1 MSRHE
6 KLLQQYADELRTAKH
21 FAEQWWAYLQAV
33 ERQKMGSQ
41 EIADRVLRRRWPD
54 GPASHP
60 RVLAVVRKYW
70 LLCEDLNQAIEAQTQ
85 HREAAEPRFRLAP
98 DEDPYGEGGDSDD
111 AEEEH
116 VDPHVF
122 VLEWLMDDDLEV
134 LASFVGTLSYWPVGL
149 DADDAY
155 T

>member
-98 DEDPYGEGGDSDD
+98 N
-111 AEEEH
+111 
-116 VDPHVF
+116 F
-122 VLEWLMDDDLEV
+122 
-134 LASFVGTLSYWPVGL
+134 SFVNKYPKLIGRSAFIFQLHILLWP
-149 DADDAY
+149 
-155 T
+155 